1 MPLQLSTMILMRM
14 MMKTMIFKK
23 QQQKQTTTLA
33 ASSHSMAKLILNA
46 TEKRKEKTHHSMKAH
61 IFLESHKN
69 FCQIRLE
76 GFSIFHD
83 LQRYN
88 MVFAIGDNFVIKN

>member
-33 ASSHSMAKLILNA
+33 ASSHSMAKLILNS
-46 TEKRKEKTHHSMKAH
+46 TEKRKAKTHRSMKAC
-61 IFLESHKN
+61 KV
-69 FCQIRLE
+69 R
-76 GFSIFHD
+76 
-83 LQRYN
+83 
-88 MVFAIGDNFVIKN
+88 VF

>member
-33 ASSHSMAKLILNA
+33 ASSHSMAKLILNS
-46 TEKRKEKTHHSMKAH
+46 TEKEKAKTKNQPQH
-61 IFLESHKN
+61 ES
-69 FCQIRLE
+69 L
-76 GFSIFHD
+76 
-83 LQRYN
+83 
-88 MVFAIGDNFVIKN
+88 

>member
-46 TEKRKEKTHHSMKAH
+46 TKKRKAKAKTHHIMKACKVH
-61 IFLESHKN
+61 
-69 FCQIRLE
+69 
-76 GFSIFHD
+76 
-83 LQRYN
+83 
-88 MVFAIGDNFVIKN
+88 VF

>member
-33 ASSHSMAKLILNA
+33 ASSHSMAKLILNS
-46 TEKRKEKTHHSMKAH
+46 TEKRKAETKNYHSMKVCKVH
-61 IFLESHKN
+61 IF
-69 FCQIRLE
+69 
-76 GFSIFHD
+76 
-83 LQRYN
+83 
-88 MVFAIGDNFVIKN
+88 

>member
-33 ASSHSMAKLILNA
+33 ASTHSMAKLIFNS
-46 TEKRKEKTHHSMKAH
+46 TEKRKEKAKPHYSMKAWKVH
-61 IFLESHKN
+61 IF
-69 FCQIRLE
+69 
-76 GFSIFHD
+76 
-83 LQRYN
+83 
-88 MVFAIGDNFVIKN
+88 

>member
-33 ASSHSMAKLILNA
+33 ASSHSMTKLSLNS
-46 TEKRKEKTHHSMKAH
+46 TEKKRKAKT
-61 IFLESHKN
+61 KN
-69 FCQIRLE
+69 
-76 GFSIFHD
+76 
-83 LQRYN
+83 Y
-88 MVFAIGDNFVIKN
+88 

>member
-33 ASSHSMAKLILNA
+33 ASSHSMAKLILNT
-46 TEKRKEKTHHSMKAH
+46 TEKRKEQAKTHNSMKAWKVH
-61 IFLESHKN
+61 IIRESHKN
-69 FCQIRLE
+69 CCRRF
-76 GFSIFHD
+76 FHI
-83 LQRYN
+83 LWPIIWSLT
-88 MVFAIGDNFVIKN
+88 IGDNFEIKT